1 MKLFYALC
9 QQLLRVLF
17 SATIN
22 VRSHGRENVPLTGPV
37 LLVSNHQSYLDPVL
51 CGLGLNRE
59 LDYMARESL
68 FGNRYFRR
76 LIESLNAF
84 PVRRGQADVAA
95 IKEIIHRLRAGR
107 AVVVFPEATRT
118 GDGLIKKIKPGFD
131 LIARRSGGTTVPVV
145 IEGAYEVWPR
155 HKKLPGVGRIQV
167 MYGRAITPQET
178 KLMSR
183 EQFITC
189 INERLRQMQNQLRR
203 QYGKI
208 PYEYETE
215 EHIEK

>member
-1 MKLFYALC
+1 MKLFYAFC
-9 QQLLRVLF
+9 QQCLRVLF

-22 VRSHGRENVPLTGPV
+22 VRSHGRENVPLAGPV

-59 LDYMARESL
+59 LDYMARASL
-68 FGNRYFRR
+68 FRNRYFSRM
-76 LIESLNAF
+76 IVSLNAF

-95 IKEIIHRLRAGR
+95 IKEIIKRLRAGR

-118 GDGLIKKIKPGFD
+118 SDGRIRKIKPGFD

-145 IEGAYEVWPR
+145 IDGAYEVWPR
-155 HKKLPGVGRIQV
+155 HKKLPGGGRINV

-178 KLMSR
+178 KRMSR
-183 EQFITC
+183 EEFVTC
-189 INERLRQMQNQLRR
+189 INERLRQMQNQLRC

-208 PYEYETE
+208 PYDYGAE
-215 EHIEK
+215 EHIGE